1 METWFLGVQCGN
13 AIADVLF
20 GDYNPSGKLPVTFP
34 RSVGQIPIYYNH
46 KNSGRPNNPSDKFTS
61 KYIDLPSSPLFPF
74 GYGLSYTKFKYSDLR
89 VSSNKI
95 SSSEDLLVSVDV
107 ENVGNKEGDEI
118 VQLYIHDVVAS
129 VTRPVKELK
138 GFRRISLDPDEKKR
152 VEFILKP
159 ENLGFY
165 DQNMEYVV
173 EPGRFKIMVGGN
185 SVDLMRTTFEVIEK

>member
-1 METWFLGVQCGN
+1 M
-13 AIADVLF
+13 
-20 GDYNPSGKLPVTFP
+20 
-34 RSVGQIPIYYNH
+34 
-46 KNSGRPNNPSDKFTS
+46 
-61 KYIDLPSSPLFPF
+61 PSSPLFPF

-165 DQNMEYVV
+165 DKNMEYVV